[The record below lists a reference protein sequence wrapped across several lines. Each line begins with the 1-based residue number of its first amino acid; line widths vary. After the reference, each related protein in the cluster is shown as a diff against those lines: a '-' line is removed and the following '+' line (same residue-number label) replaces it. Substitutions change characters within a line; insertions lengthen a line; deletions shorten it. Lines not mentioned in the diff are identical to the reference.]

1 MLGSVSWNL
10 TFLANFGECPAR
22 ELRLIKV
29 LRSCAAQPQTSP
41 GDAPGCAQGHHGG
54 TRTALLR
61 KGKCIIPYLLVRH
74 KVEDYERWKPVF
86 DHDHGA
92 TRKRS
97 GSKGGWILRSA
108 DDPNELVILLEW
120 DSSENARHF
129 VNADET
135 REAMHRA
142 GVADEPDVYF
152 LEEVERL
159 RA

>member
-1 MLGSVSWNL
+1 M
-10 TFLANFGECPAR
+10 
-22 ELRLIKV
+22 
-29 LRSCAAQPQTSP
+29 
-41 GDAPGCAQGHHGG
+41 
-54 TRTALLR
+54 
-61 KGKCIIPYLLVRH
+61 PYLLVRH

-86 DHDHGA
+86 DHGA